1 MLQEA
6 HMRSV
11 RGRRPAVDWVVVAWA
26 VAAVVGVPGRGGAAT
41 RVWAQ
46 ETTSQATAPVNE
58 RANLLRSQADE
69 AYQRGDYKRVV
80 DLSNQLLQQ
89 FPKDNPHVAYHLR
102 ASAKIEM
109 GRAARDGKQ
118 IRDGIADSRSALKE
132 GEGKFPW
139 LNVPYIYGMTALG
152 ELENKSEHLETAI
165 KWVTPLLDKPTGE
178 NFSEEDKGN
187 LHYQRGMA
195 LSAKGDQRA
204 AASDFTK
211 ATKLAPRLLAPHLRR
226 ATSLAYLGQT
236 DEAEEAFN
244 ETIERF
250 PTAVIAYNDRG
261 NFRRGRGDL
270 DGALTD
276 FSKALELDPKFAI
289 GYINRGITQFDMQQ
303 AKAAEGDFQQATRA
317 AGDLGTRNMA
327 VRLRGG
333 ARLAQGDV
341 QGAVDDLTLAVRSNP
356 NDPTLVEERGVAEF
370 CAKHYP
376 AAADDFARAMR
387 IDNKLVRIV
396 PWYWLALQRSGRE
409 SEAKALIQRTMDQDM
424 PPIGWIGALCK
435 MCDGLMTDEELLR
448 ASQDEGTEVEKRQK
462 LCEAHFFLG
471 QAAILTKEPDKA
483 RDYFEKALASNLF
496 SLSAYRGA
504 QFEMQQF
511 KK

>member
-1 MLQEA
+1 MMQDA
-6 HMRSV
+6 RARMVRRFRSGLGV
-11 RGRRPAVDWVVVAWA
+11 AVVGAGLWGAG
-26 VAAVVGVPGRGGAAT
+26 AAVVP
-41 RVWAQ
+41 AQ
-46 ETTSQATAPVNE
+46 EAGQAVAPVNE
-58 RANLLRSQADE
+58 KANLLRSQADE
-69 AYQRGDYKRVV
+69 AYQRGDYKRVI
-80 DLSNQLLQQ
+80 DIANQLLQQ

-102 ASAKIEM
+102 ASAKIEL
-109 GRAARDGKQ
+109 GKAARDGKQ

-152 ELENKSEHLETAI
+152 ELENKAEHLETAI

-178 NFSEEDKGN
+178 MFSEEDKGN
-187 LHYQRGMA
+187 LYYQRGMA
-195 LSAKGDQRA
+195 NSAKGDQRA
-204 AASDFTK
+204 AAADFTR

-226 ATSLAYLGQT
+226 ATSLAYLGNT

-270 DGALTD
+270 DGALND

-303 AKAAEGDFQQATRA
+303 AKAAEGDFQQATRV
-317 AGDLGTRNMA
+317 AGDLNTRNMA

-333 ARLAQGDV
+333 ARLAQGEV

-356 NDPTLVEERGVAEF
+356 NDPTIVEERGVAEF
-370 CAKHYP
+370 CARHFP

-396 PWYWLALQRSGRE
+396 PWYWLALQRSGRDT
-409 SEAKALIQRTMDQDM
+409 EAKALIQRTMDQEM

-462 LCEAHFFLG
+462 LCEANFFLG
-471 QAAILTKEPDKA
+471 QAAVLTKEPEKA
-483 RDYFEKALASNLF
+483 RDYFEKAVSSNLF

-504 QFEMQQF
+504 QFELQKF
-511 KK
+511 NK